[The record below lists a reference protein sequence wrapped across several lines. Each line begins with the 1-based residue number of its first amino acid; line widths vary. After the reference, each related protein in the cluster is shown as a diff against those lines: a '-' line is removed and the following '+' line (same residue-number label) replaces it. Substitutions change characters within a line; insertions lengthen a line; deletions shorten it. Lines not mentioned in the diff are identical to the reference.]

1 MDQTKNERYITLMD
15 YDADSELYL
24 GDTTDL
30 KIDICNRDSLLE
42 TAKEL
47 VNGMREDQYGTPR
60 ENHERIAKIWSA
72 MTGHNYSPEMVIAM
86 MVGLKLARLSNDMV
100 QFDTW
105 TDIAGYAAIGWE
117 VVSGEDEDG
126 EGKNTADS

>member
-1 MDQTKNERYITLMD
+1 MDQTENERHITLIG
-15 YDADSELYL
+15 DADSELYF